1 MDITTNDDC
10 CVFSKRV
17 VIGKSVS
24 CDLQMSWDITSP
36 IAPEQ
41 AEVKMIN
48 GYPYLI
54 ALEEGVVFDKKELK
68 PNVKKRLYHGSEF
81 LIGKTTF
88 TYVEKDI

>member
-10 CVFSKRV
+10 CVFSKCA

-24 CDLQMSWDITSP
+24 CDLQMPWDITSP

-48 GYPYLI
+48 GYPYLM
-54 ALEEGVVFDKKELK
+54 AMEEGSFSIK
-68 PNVKKRLYHGSEF
+68 NGSMKRSVSQ
-81 LIGKTTF
+81 K
-88 TYVEKDI
+88 